1 MFLVTR
7 DIIAG
12 LRDHMALHNTRD
24 KIRTR
29 KYVYDKCSE
38 RVTPLEK
45 EKIYLGRSKR
55 YEGGHPLFKR
65 KFAFLD

>member
-1 MFLVTR
+1 
-7 DIIAG
+7 
-12 LRDHMALHNTRD
+12 MALHNTRD